1 MKHFSNN
8 EFTNGLLFPHVG
20 FDTVRLEEEATSG
33 GELVKGDDGF
43 SASRE
48 DGDERGWLLFI
59 SEVMA
64 AGFISVVTTS

>member
-1 MKHFSNN
+1 MKNFSNN
-8 EFTNGLLFPHVG
+8 EFTNGLLLPHVG
-20 FDTVRLEEEATSG
+20 KLEEEATSG

-43 SASRE
+43 SASSE